1 MNEKTIIVESGRC
14 SWGKCIY
21 CSFSKKPDVP
31 ECSYERLKNNLDY
44 NLPDNS
50 LSNNDN
56 SKIDTL
62 KYFNSG
68 SFLDEKQIPKEFR
81 NYLLEKCNKI
91 GVKNLIFE
99 CLPEHVNEKVLNE
112 LQKIKKNVNVT
123 FALGLEVADDVV
135 LKKINKSFNVSSY
148 KKTANLLKKH
158 GFGVRT
164 YLMANLPYVS
174 DVKKSLEKSV
184 DLALDLSD
192 SIAVINTFPYGYSP
206 LYKLWLD
213 DKWHPLDKKQFDSL
227 VFKYKNN
234 KKIDLFFD
242 DYITYPKFPDFL
254 KEKIKGAT
262 SKCLNHPNFNVWQ
275 EYLER
280 FYVMPTSKE
289 YVLFLPCAFRK
300 PYSRSSSHRKIIE
313 RLHGIPNYQKIHQ
326 IMISTPGVIPR
337 ELETK
342 YPFESY
348 DWPEWEETPAIKKEY
363 TAVIQK
369 RIVAYLSRHKY
380 KKIFCY
386 FKSDSESYIA
396 LKNAC
401 LYLKM
406 PLYWLLDEKMY
417 KEIKDMNKGEILNSP
432 LTQRRLLDAFSK
444 KLRDMI

>member
-21 CSFSKKPDVP
+21 CSFSKKPDVS
-31 ECSYERLKNNLDY
+31 EASYKRLKDNLDY
-44 NLPDNS
+44 NLSD
-50 LSNNDN
+50 D

-68 SFLDEKQIPKEFR
+68 SFLDEKQIPKSFR
-81 NYLLEKCNKI
+81 IYLLEKCNKI

-99 CLPEHVNEKVLNE
+99 CLPEHVNEKVLKE
-112 LQKIKKNVNVT
+112 LQKSRKTVHVT
-123 FALGLEVADDVV
+123 FALGLEVADDIV
-135 LKKINKSFNVSSY
+135 LKKINKGFTVDVY
-148 KKTANLLKKH
+148 KKTAVLLKKY

-164 YLMANLPYVS
+164 YLMVNLPYVS
-174 DVKKSLEKSV
+174 NIKKSLETSV
-184 DLALDLSD
+184 NLALSLSE
-192 SIAVINTFPYGYSP
+192 SIAVINTYPYGYSP

-213 DKWHPLDKKQFDSL
+213 DKWHPLDKKQFDS
-227 VFKYKNN
+227 VCSQYKNN
-234 KKIDLFFD
+234 NKIELFFD
-242 DYITYPKFPDFL
+242 DFITYPKFPDFL

-262 SKCLNHPNFNVWQ
+262 SRCLNHPNFNVWQ

-280 FYVMPTSKE
+280 FYKKPTSKE
-289 YVLFLPCAFRK
+289 YLLFLPCAFRK
-300 PYSRSSSHRKIIE
+300 PYSRSSSHKKIIE

-348 DWPEWEETPAIKKEY
+348 DWPEWEETSAVKKEY
-363 TAVIQK
+363 TTVTQK
-369 RIVAYLSRHKY
+369 RIVDYLSCHKY

-386 FKSDSESYIA
+386 FKPESESYLA

-401 LYLKM
+401 LYLKL
-406 PLYWLLDEKMY
+406 PLYSLLDEKMY
-417 KEIKDMNKGEILNSP
+417 KEIKDMNKGEKLNSP